1 MQNLSSNSSP
11 SSSKSRVPASVLIPL
26 STSLLASSAAMS
38 PLRNAAVGFA
48 ASPLV
53 QSPAQCSSPIAR
65 GDDKSD
71 GSNAG
76 DRHQRP
82 FSPLPNAA
90 ASAAATRTAL
100 FKPAAASKPR
110 QEEQPAKVP
119 AKDLGP
125 LGEGVK
131 AAVIAA
137 AAGAPSREEREEG
150 ARAAGAPADKEA
162 AGEEGAEEPPP
173 NSAAAAA
180 AAPCCAA
187 LALAAASA

>member
-1 MQNLSSNSSP
+1 MQNLSSNSSQ

-26 STSLLASSAAMS
+26 ATSLLASSAAMS

-137 AAGAPSREEREEG
+137 AAGAL
-150 ARAAGAPADKEA
+150 AGEA
-162 AGEEGAEEPPP
+162 ATAVRA
-173 NSAAAAA
+173 SAAAAISA
-180 AAPCCAA
+180 DAVASVASA
-187 LALAAASA
+187 AAASV